1 MGPFD
6 AAWLAAAI
14 RLSMPLSYAA
24 TGELIAQR
32 AGVLNLG
39 LEGMMLAGA
48 LCGVLVAWGTGFFWL
63 GVAGGL
69 AGGVA
74 TAAIMAWLSI
84 TLRADQIVVGVGINI
99 LMAGV
104 TTFVFR
110 RVLASRNV
118 LLDRPDPVAIPLL
131 EDIPFAGEALF
142 RHTPLVYLAFV
153 SVFGAWF
160 LLYRTRAGLVIR
172 AAGETPSA
180 ADTAGHSVEQIRW
193 FATLIAGAGAGLAG
207 ASLSIGS
214 VGLFVEN
221 MSGGRGF
228 LAVAAVIF
236 GRWRPL
242 GVLFGALL
250 FGAADALQLRLQ
262 AQGVVPRQVWLM
274 ILAIT
279 VIFVLTRHLR
289 GSKLS
294 RAAVAVCTVLI
305 VGCLTLSITN
315 PEFSLPP
322 QVWLSAPAVLALVAL
337 ASAGKHSRVPSAL
350 TIPYRRSA
358 TR

>member
-1 MGPFD
+1 
-6 AAWLAAAI
+6 
-14 RLSMPLSYAA
+14 MPLTYAA
-24 TGELIAQR
+24 TGELVAQR

-48 LCGVLVAWGTGFFWL
+48 LGGVLVAWGTDVFWL

-69 AGGVA
+69 VSGVA
-74 TAAIMAWLSI
+74 VAAIMAALSI
-84 TLRADQIVVGVGINI
+84 SMRADQIVVGVGINI

-118 LLDRPDPVAIPLL
+118 LLDRPDPIGIPLL
-131 EDIPFAGEALF
+131 EEIPFLGDALF
-142 RHTPLVYLAFV
+142 RHTALVYLAFV

-160 LLYRTRAGLVIR
+160 LLFRTRAGLIIR

-180 ADTAGHSVEQIRW
+180 ADTAGHSVQRTRW
-193 FATLIAGAGAGLAG
+193 LATLIAGAGAGLAG

-242 GVLFGALL
+242 GVLLGALL

-262 AQGVVPRQVWLM
+262 AQGIVPRQVWL
-274 ILAIT
+274 AI
-279 VIFVLTRHLR
+279 VAIAVLFVATRIIR
-289 GSKLS
+289 GRGLS
-294 RAAVAVCTVLI
+294 RVAMVMSSALIGAALSLGI
-305 VGCLTLSITN
+305 VD
-315 PEFSLPP
+315 PEISLPA
-322 QVWLSAPAVLALVAL
+322 QVWLTAPAVLALVAL
-337 ASAGKHSRVPSAL
+337 SSAGRDSRVPAAL
-350 TIPYRRSA
+350 TVPYRRA
-358 TR
+358 AAR

>member
-14 RLSMPLSYAA
+14 RLSVPLTYAA
-24 TGELIAQR
+24 SGELVAQR

-48 LCGVLVAWGTGFFWL
+48 LCGVLVAWSTGVFWL
-63 GVAGGL
+63 GVVGGL
-69 AGGVA
+69 VGGVA
-74 TAAIMAWLSI
+74 VAAIVAGLSI

-99 LMAGV
+99 LMVGV

-118 LLDRPDPVAIPLL
+118 LLDRPDPVGIPLL
-131 EDIPFAGEALF
+131 EDIPFAGQALF
-142 RHTPLVYLAFV
+142 HHTPLVYMAFA
-153 SVFGAWF
+153 SVLGAWF
-160 LLYRTRAGLVIR
+160 LLYRTRTGLIIR

-180 ADTAGHSVEQIRW
+180 ADTAGHSVEGTRW
-193 FATLIAGAGAGLAG
+193 LATLVAGAGAGLAG

-221 MSGGRGF
+221 MTGGRGF

-242 GVLFGALL
+242 GVLLGAFL

-262 AQGVVPRQVWLM
+262 AEGVVPRQVWL
-274 ILAIT
+274 AIA
-279 VIFVLTRHLR
+279 VIALIFMATSLVRRRQLSKGTIA
-289 GSKLS
+289 GSG
-294 RAAVAVCTVLI
+294 VLI
-305 VGCLTLSITN
+305 AVGLTLGITN
-315 PEFSLPP
+315 PEMSLPA
-322 QVWLSAPAVLALVAL
+322 QVWLTAPAVLALVAL
-337 ASAGKHSRVPSAL
+337 ASASKDSRVPSAL
-350 TIPYRRSA
+350 TVPYQRSA
-358 TR
+358 AR